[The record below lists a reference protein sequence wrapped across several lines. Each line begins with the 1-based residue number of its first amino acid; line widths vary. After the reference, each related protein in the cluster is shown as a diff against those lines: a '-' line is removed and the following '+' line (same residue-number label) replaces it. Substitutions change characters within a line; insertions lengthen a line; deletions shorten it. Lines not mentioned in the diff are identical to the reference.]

1 MNKIIKGKAI
11 DLSSEGKG
19 VVKYHNDIIFV
30 DGLFPDEEADS
41 DFSAGC
47 IEEVQALG
55 KGFLSDI
62 FRIRSLDVAVLVLLS
77 HNLDGVEEF
86 LVSEDITGFLQVVCN
101 AVGEELCIAGD

>member
-1 MNKIIKGKAI
+1 MVVSTLAVAAARLYPE
-11 DLSSEGKG
+11 DLEDLVGFLPAAQL
-19 VVKYHNDIIFV
+19 I
-30 DGLFPDEEADS
+30 EADS

-55 KGFLSDI
+55 KGFLSDV